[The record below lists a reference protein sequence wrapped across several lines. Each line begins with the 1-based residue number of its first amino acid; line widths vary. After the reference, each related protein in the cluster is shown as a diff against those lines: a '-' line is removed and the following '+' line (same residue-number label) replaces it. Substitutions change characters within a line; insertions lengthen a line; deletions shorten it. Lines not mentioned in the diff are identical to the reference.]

1 MLNSYSHPFLSRL
14 LMLLACAFI
23 FLNLPSIN
31 AQDKARSFIIA
42 GVSVDGN
49 TYSDAQTIITISGL
63 KVILSEDFSSRR
75 EIEEKVKLK
84 LSKLELLDDDEE
96 AIEASRL
103 LKSFLSECEKH
114 SKKLN
119 KLELK
124 ESIYEDALR
133 GTQAQHQ
140 REFILRKLEEIDK
153 EKQTFI
159 EVNVSTGS

>member
-1 MLNSYSHPFLSRL
+1 MIENTK
-14 LMLLACAFI
+14 
-23 FLNLPSIN
+23 NT
-31 AQDKARSFIIA
+31 IA
-42 GVSVDGN
+42 GLK
-49 TYSDAQTIITISGL
+49 IIL
-63 KVILSEDFSSRR
+63 AEDFSSRR
-75 EIEEKVKLK
+75 EIEEKIKIK
-84 LSKLELLDDDEE
+84 LSKLELLDDDDE

-103 LKSFLSECEKH
+103 LKNLLIECQNH

-140 REFILRKLEEIDK
+140 REYILRKLEEIDK

-159 EVNVSTGS
+159 

>member
-1 MLNSYSHPFLSRL
+1 MSL
-14 LMLLACAFI
+14 
-23 FLNLPSIN
+23 
-31 AQDKARSFIIA
+31 
-42 GVSVDGN
+42 VEN
-49 TYSDAQTIITISGL
+49 TRNTISGL
-63 KVILSEDFSSRR
+63 KVILAEDFSSRR

-84 LSKLELLDDDEE
+84 LGKLELLDDDEE
-96 AIEASRL
+96 AVEASTL
-103 LKSFLSECEKH
+103 LKNFLIECQKH

-140 REFILRKLEEIDK
+140 REYILRKLEEIDK

-159 EVNVSTGS
+159 

>member
-1 MLNSYSHPFLSRL
+1 MSL
-14 LMLLACAFI
+14 
-23 FLNLPSIN
+23 
-31 AQDKARSFIIA
+31 
-42 GVSVDGN
+42 VEN
-49 TYSDAQTIITISGL
+49 TRNTISGL

-96 AIEASRL
+96 AVQASRL
-103 LKSFLSECEKH
+103 LKDFLIECDRH

-133 GTQAQHQ
+133 ATQAQHQ

-159 EVNVSTGS
+159 